1 MSVFIS
7 DIDTAKLCVQFFR
20 PLAQCA
26 VKLECCVV
34 DLYEQDYEWSLSS
47 RLQETRNKKKRSSW
61 IIPKV
66 VAVSYE
72 RFHNKV

>member
-47 RLQETRNKKKRSSW
+47 RLQETRNKKKVQLDNPKSRRSQLRE
-61 IIPKV
+61 IL
-66 VAVSYE
+66 
-72 RFHNKV
+72 